1 MKRIAICILC
11 LALLCGCAGG
21 QTTEIKTDSKPA
33 VVTTIFPLY
42 DFARAVGGD
51 LIDTKMLIR
60 PGCEVHSFD
69 PLPSDMASVYDCDLF
84 LYIGGESD
92 EWVNTLLADV
102 DINALP
108 LINCVNI
115 IEEEHDEEHEHHGDE
130 NEALSHADEHIWT
143 SPENAVLMLNKICAS
158 LCDLSPEN
166 ADVYIKN
173 RDLYAAKINEASD
186 KIYETVAKFDDPFM
200 LVADRFPYAY
210 FAKQYNIDFEA
221 AFDGCAVST
230 DISLKTMARLTE
242 TIENK
247 NVKAVFCTEMSNQN
261 IAKALNEQLS
271 VEIIELHSAHNVTLD
286 DFKNGISYVD
296 ILYRNINALERGL
309 NR

>member
-1 MKRIAICILC
+1 MCKY
-11 LALLCGCAGG
+11 
-21 QTTEIKTDSKPA
+21 
-33 VVTTIFPLY
+33 F
-42 DFARAVGGD
+42 
-51 LIDTKMLIR
+51 
-60 PGCEVHSFD
+60 
-69 PLPSDMASVYDCDLF
+69 
-84 LYIGGESD
+84 
-92 EWVNTLLADV
+92 
-102 DINALP
+102 
-108 LINCVNI
+108 
-115 IEEEHDEEHEHHGDE
+115 EEEHDEEHEHHGDE

-143 SPENAVLMLNKICAS
+143 SPENAVLMLNKICES

-242 TIENK
+242 TIEK
-247 NVKAVFCTEMSNQN
+247 RNVKAVFCTEMSNQN
-261 IAKALNEQLS
+261 IAKALNEQLG

-296 ILYRNINALERGL
+296 LLYRNINALQRGL
-309 NR
+309 N